1 MNERLESKSGKRGG
15 IAVGVGSSPNSARLV
30 RWARTMAESLHVD
43 WYAFHID
50 SGALLSREDRDR
62 LEANLDLARKLGAQV
77 STIVGADVAQT
88 LIAAAFTRG
97 ATILVVGRS
106 GLSRLGFFRGRATIS
121 DRILREASPVDVVV
135 VSDSKELRRDFTF
148 ASFRKIFSAP
158 VSQYG
163 LLVAVFAAVTAL
175 CLALAPTLGNRSVA
189 LLYLA
194 AILFLSLI
202 SGPAPIAL
210 LAVVSSLAYNFFF
223 IPPRFT
229 FAIASMEDILLF
241 GLYFLVAAVT
251 GFLSSGLRS
260 RERLLQKRDRV
271 ATLLLAA
278 AERFAELNSV
288 PAAAA
293 AAAELVERYS
303 GRAAVIYVTAEGNR
317 PDSFCVRGADA
328 IEEADKE
335 AAKVCAM
342 SGETCGAATT
352 RSPAA
357 AYRFVPAKA
366 GSQPV
371 AAIGFEVNATRAKSA
386 GDDELFAALGRSL
399 ALFIERERSE
409 ENSRKATLE
418 LESERL
424 AKVLFDSVSHEL
436 RTPLTTITGS
446 LSALMDEE
454 IAANPAARSELLEGA
469 LISAG
474 RLNKV
479 VEDFLSIG
487 RMDSGRLRLNLE
499 PTEPAYIAEAAMSA
513 ATGSLT
519 GHPFS
524 LIIPKE
530 PVEFKVDPALV
541 VRLAANLLENAG
553 RYSRKGGKVELKFS
567 EKERGLAIAVRD
579 AGPGFGEE
587 RMRAPFVKFKRTEGD
602 KPGGLGLGLAM
613 CRGIAE
619 AHGGHIAARRLED
632 GFEIEAVF
640 PDCREGETE

>member
-1 MNERLESKSGKRGG
+1 MKEHSDSVQGKRGG

-30 RWARTMAESLHVD
+30 RWAQTTAKSLNVD
-43 WYAFHID
+43 WYAFHVD
-50 SGALLSREDRDR
+50 SGALLSREDKER

-77 STIVGADVAQT
+77 STIVGADVVQALIVAT
-88 LIAAAFTRG
+88 LTRG

-135 VSDSKELRRDFTF
+135 VSDSKERRKDFTF

-194 AILFLSLI
+194 AVLFLSLV

-278 AERFAELNSV
+278 AERFAELNSI

-303 GRAAVIYVTAEGNR
+303 GGAAVIYVTSEGNR
-317 PDSFCVRGADA
+317 PAAFCVRGADT

-335 AAKVCAM
+335 AAKACVM
-342 SGETCGAATT
+342 SGEPCGAATAKLP
-352 RSPAA
+352 SA
-357 AYRFVPAKA
+357 AYRFVSAKA
-366 GSQPV
+366 GARPV
-371 AAIGFEVNATRAKSA
+371 AAIGFEVNAIKAKSA

-446 LSALMDEE
+446 LSAL
-454 IAANPAARSELLEGA
+454 NG
-469 LISAG
+469 
-474 RLNKV
+474 
-479 VEDFLSIG
+479 
-487 RMDSGRLRLNLE
+487 
-499 PTEPAYIAEAAMSA
+499 
-513 ATGSLT
+513 
-519 GHPFS
+519 
-524 LIIPKE
+524 
-530 PVEFKVDPALV
+530 
-541 VRLAANLLENAG
+541 
-553 RYSRKGGKVELKFS
+553 
-567 EKERGLAIAVRD
+567 
-579 AGPGFGEE
+579 
-587 RMRAPFVKFKRTEGD
+587 
-602 KPGGLGLGLAM
+602 
-613 CRGIAE
+613 
-619 AHGGHIAARRLED
+619 
-632 GFEIEAVF
+632 
-640 PDCREGETE
+640 